1 MNLIIRPMA
10 FFAADN
16 KFVGVKRLYYICDAH
31 YYEMRR
37 HIFLEKRFVLYPL
50 QKIAN
55 FKTTRIEAV
64 EKTLML
70 VAYPLPDK
78 GADIRDGVGVDCLS
92 VVRRLAMPPV
102 R

>member
-1 MNLIIRPMA
+1 MKFIIRPMA

-50 QKIAN
+50 QEIAN

-64 EKTLML
+64 EKRSCLSHIHSPTRGLIYGMAWEWT
-70 VAYPLPDK
+70 VYPLL
-78 GADIRDGVGVDCLS
+78 GVWRCL
-92 VVRRLAMPPV
+92 L
-102 R
+102 